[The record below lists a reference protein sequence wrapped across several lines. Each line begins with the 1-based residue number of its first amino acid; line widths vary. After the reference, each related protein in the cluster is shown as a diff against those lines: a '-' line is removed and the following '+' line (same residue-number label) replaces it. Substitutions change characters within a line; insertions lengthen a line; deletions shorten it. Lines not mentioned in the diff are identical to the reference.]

1 MRTTPPSSTRKRM
14 SLPICL
20 LVDNGSLRPDAIF
33 SLRRV
38 AKKLSFKTSFEVFPL
53 GLLHSN
59 KVDPSLLEGEAGQ
72 TIGTFLS
79 STKGE
84 EHDKL
89 IVLPFF
95 FGPSRGI
102 ADWLIEK
109 LEEWRLINSARS
121 YRVLDPL
128 YKYKEVELANA
139 LKQEVEL
146 AYTKNN
152 LNRYNVAL
160 VDHGTPVLEVNQVR
174 EDVGEVLANSLG
186 PHVNDFST
194 CSMERRAGDEYSFNE
209 PLLEN
214 LLRQWGEQGVDEVIV
229 ALFFLLSGRH
239 AGKEGDLVE
248 ICTNARQEFPNMN
261 IFLTNPL
268 GEHEIIFEILK
279 ARLHS
284 VESELNVDGI

>member
-1 MRTTPPSSTRKRM
+1 M

-38 AKKLSFKTSFEVFPL
+38 AMKLSFETPFEVLPL

-59 KVDPSLLEGEAGQ
+59 KVDPSLLDGEAGQ

-79 STKGE
+79 STKGK

-102 ADWLIEK
+102 TDWLIEK

-146 AYTKNN
+146 EYTKNN
-152 LNRYNVAL
+152 LNGYNVAL

-174 EDVGEVLANSLG
+174 EDVGEVLAKSLG

-194 CSMERRAGDEYSFNE
+194 CSMERRDGDKYSFNE

-248 ICTNARQEFPNMN
+248 ICTNARQEFPKMN

-284 VESELNVDGI
+284 VESDLNVDGI

>member
-1 MRTTPPSSTRKRM
+1 M

-38 AKKLSFKTSFEVFPL
+38 AMKLSFETPFEVLPL

-59 KVDPSLLEGEAGQ
+59 KVDPSLLDGEAGQ

-79 STKGE
+79 STKGK

-102 ADWLIEK
+102 TDWLIEK

-146 AYTKNN
+146 EYTKNN
-152 LNRYNVAL
+152 LNGYNVAL

-174 EDVGEVLANSLG
+174 EDVGEVLAKSLG

-194 CSMERRAGDEYSFNE
+194 CSMERRDGDKYSFNE

-214 LLRQWGEQGVDEVIV
+214 LLRQWGEQGVDGVIV

-248 ICTNARQEFPNMN
+248 ICTNARQEFPKMN

-279 ARLHS
+279 ARLYS
-284 VESELNVDGI
+284 VESDLNVDGI